1 MSSTPART
9 HKPHWQR
16 RPERRPDE
24 ILDAAPRVFTR
35 CGLHKTNL
43 EEAAKEA
50 GISKGTIYLYFKDKE
65 KLFVAAAQRVAP
77 NPDEIYG
84 GQNTVPPQ
92 ILWLGCWILTRPRP
106 RCWGT
111 TLLLSPGQSAPLRF
125 ATLLLHQDGRGLAP
139 SSSRTCP
146 AHVRHPQSAPD
157 YAESGARRHPD
168 DPKAVRLQSTL
179 QP

>member
-84 GQNTVPPQ
+84 GTEHCPPTNTLVGLLDFDATTATVLGYDIATQPRAISTLALRYPSPPSG
-92 ILWLGCWILTRPRP
+92 WE
-106 RCWGT
+106 
-111 TLLLSPGQSAPLRF
+111 
-125 ATLLLHQDGRGLAP
+125 
-139 SSSRTCP
+139 RTC
-146 AHVRHPQSAPD
+146 
-157 YAESGARRHPD
+157 
-168 DPKAVRLQSTL
+168 TF
-179 QP
+179 